1 MSISSQDPTSTGK
14 LVAVFSSQNRLNEDT
29 FSDGDEFSLRHQL
42 VLGSNEPFIRFP
54 NPANVAK
61 SLLDGNRDHWLA
73 EARSTLTKQEY
84 KVESLNTCIS
94 ELQQQTCAQRLELED
109 AYFGYVESRREQD
122 RLQEELI
129 MKEKALR
136 DTQIRSIHEMGEM
149 KRAQELRADKFS
161 VQKLRES
168 RDTTQR
174 LASQIQELQERVNCM
189 NDSGDLQGVE
199 PNYSGNFSHVPS
211 QRAVMQSRGK
221 RLPLDTWNLSEP
233 QGNTFGNPS
242 PMFDSSQTSYQG
254 ILHSTNPSAT
264 GAVPVQGRT
273 GTPVAG
279 GEERIGSTITMPM
292 SERRPST
299 MNSFLSEEI
308 PQNSLTGQQRL
319 QISEL
324 RFDKFP
330 LYHHFWFGRYDSKIK
345 WLPALIFRRTQCYGS
360 KR

>member
-54 NPANVAK
+54 NLANVTK

-73 EARSTLTKQEY
+73 EARSALTKQEY

-122 RLQEELI
+122 RLQEELV

-136 DTQIRSIHEMGEM
+136 DTQIRSIHEMGDM
-149 KRAQELRADKFS
+149 KRAQELRADEFS

-168 RDTTQR
+168 HDTIQKF
-174 LASQIQELQERVNCM
+174 ASQIQELQERGNCM

-199 PNYSGNFSHVPS
+199 PNYSGNVLTFPVNEQSCKAAANACHFTHGICLNHRETRLAIQVLCSIHHRHLIKEFFTLRIQVLQERFQCKDEQGHLS
-211 QRAVMQSRGK
+211 QEVKNEM
-221 RLPLDTWNLSEP
+221 
-233 QGNTFGNPS
+233 
-242 PMFDSSQTSYQG
+242 
-254 ILHSTNPSAT
+254 
-264 GAVPVQGRT
+264 GA
-273 GTPVAG
+273 
-279 GEERIGSTITMPM
+279 
-292 SERRPST
+292 
-299 MNSFLSEEI
+299 
-308 PQNSLTGQQRL
+308 RL
-319 QISEL
+319 QCRCLKE
-324 RFDKFP
+324 
-330 LYHHFWFGRYDSKIK
+330 GRQ
-345 WLPALIFRRTQCYGS
+345 P
-360 KR
+360 